1 MAFGNYSWNKA
12 TPATYQ
18 KQPDYFQNIW
28 GLQDY
33 YHVGGGKGSQGVGGA
48 ALGVANEFMPWTVAE
63 DAIGIMSDVS
73 KGDLTAAGIGLG
85 GLAMKKVSAFKDL
98 GEALIS
104 KLPKKM
110 FPDAKG
116 DMKVLTPEETWN
128 SMSPKAKRKF
138 LAQQRNI
145 EQLEKT
151 ANTPGGKRGKPFLG
165 TGTSVKERL
174 RQGRDPGWDADM
186 ELLKQAGKL

>member
-1 MAFGNYSWNKA
+1 MAFENYSWNKP
-12 TPATYQ
+12 TQATYQ

-33 YHVGGGKGSQGVGGA
+33 YHAGGGKGPQGVGGA
-48 ALGVANEFMPWTVAE
+48 ALGVASEFMPWTVAE

-73 KGDLTAAGIGLG
+73 KGDLTAAGMGLG
-85 GLAMKKVSAFKDL
+85 GLAMKKVGAFKDL

-110 FPDAKG
+110 FPDASG
-116 DMKVLTPEETWN
+116 NMKVLTPEETWN
-128 SMSPKAKRKF
+128 SMGPKAKGKF

-145 EQLEKT
+145 EQLEKI
-151 ANTPGGKRGKPFLG
+151 ANTPGGKRGRKVFPT
-165 TGTSVKERL
+165 TGTSV
-174 RQGRDPGWDADM
+174 RDR
-186 ELLKQAGKL
+186 LKQ